1 MDAKRALVET
11 GVEGPSVTR
20 QCELLGFARSSLYH
34 KPCGES
40 AENLALMR
48 LIDAQYLK
56 TPMYGVPRMTAQLR
70 RDGWTVNPKRVRRLM
85 RLMNLEAVYAKPRL
99 SARNPEHHVFPYL
112 LRDLKIDRP
121 NQVWAT
127 DITYIPLA
135 NGFVYLMA
143 ILDWFSRYVVTWE
156 LSTSLDAAFCV
167 RALERAL
174 GQTQPEIMNSDQG
187 SQFTSQAWTK
197 VLEGAGVQISMD
209 GRGRFYDN
217 IFIERLWRSVKYEDV
232 YLRDY
237 ESVLDA
243 RTSLGRYFR
252 FYNELRLHQALGYRP
267 PQEIY
272 VEAA

>member
-1 MDAKRALVET
+1 MAAKRALIET
-11 GVEGPSVTR
+11 EVEGVSVTR
-20 QCELLGFARSSLYH
+20 QCELLGLARSSLYH

-40 AENLALMR
+40 PENLALMR
-48 LIDAQYLK
+48 LIDTQYLR

-85 RLMNLEAVYAKPRL
+85 RRMNLEAIYPKPRL
-99 SARNPEHHVFPYL
+99 SAPNPEHRVFPYL
-112 LRDLKIDRP
+112 LRDLDIDRP
-121 NQVWAT
+121 NQVWAA

-143 ILDWFSRYVVTWE
+143 ILDWFSRYVVAWE

-167 RALERAL
+167 SALERAL
-174 GQTQPEIMNSDQG
+174 RHTRPEIMNSDQG
-187 SQFTSQAWTK
+187 TQFTSRAWTET
-197 VLEGAGVQISMD
+197 LEGACVQVSMD

-243 RTSLGRYFR
+243 RTSLERYFR
-252 FYNELRLHQALGYRP
+252 FYNELRLHQALGFRP